1 MRSLF
6 SRLFRKQTGIHDGR
20 SQPGFGRDQQSPV
33 EIERLVRIAVYDSIG
48 TIPRIVD
55 IRSSDH
61 GELLNEVS
69 SKPYAFAHD
78 KGGAVPYVAIKE
90 TVENLLHA
98 DIQEAVITILPD
110 GNTIR
115 VSDQGPGIIDKDRA
129 FLPGFTTA
137 TSTMKDIV
145 RGVGSG
151 LPIVKDSMHS
161 VGGYIL
167 IEDNLKKGCV
177 ITLSCSTE
185 MVKPKPIAREQPAVG
200 GIASSQ
206 LSTIQH
212 TSETAGKSQT
222 DEKPE
227 NEEEKERDE
236 SVSVEKLEN
245 IVSPRQQKVFMI
257 LAEEG
262 EGGPSVVA
270 KELEI
275 SLSTAYRDLV
285 ALEEYGLIK
294 TVDNSGKRKL
304 TSKGIAFL
312 PYITG

>member
-69 SKPYAFAHD
+69 SKTYAFAHD

-185 MVKPKPIAREQPAVG
+185 TL
-200 GIASSQ
+200 SSR
-206 LSTIQH
+206 SF
-212 TSETAGKSQT
+212 SSSFSGFS
-222 DEKPE
+222 
-227 NEEEKERDE
+227 
-236 SVSVEKLEN
+236 SV
-245 IVSPRQQKVFMI
+245 
-257 LAEEG
+257 
-262 EGGPSVVA
+262 
-270 KELEI
+270 
-275 SLSTAYRDLV
+275 
-285 ALEEYGLIK
+285 
-294 TVDNSGKRKL
+294 
-304 TSKGIAFL
+304 
-312 PYITG
+312 